1 MVPII
6 IFGLLAVIII
16 GIFIYCVLPFIAS
29 PGVAGIVGV
38 IVGGLITLLGSMVN
52 SLIGYLRLS
61 KETEEKIKDRISNH
75 ALELTRMDYE
85 LRQKSLELKNA
96 KQQFL
101 APAKVYRTFYRALY
115 KLHTTDDWPKEVETL
130 GLLNIFELGPK
141 MEKK

>member
-1 MVPII
+1 MIPVI
-6 IFGLLAVIII
+6 IFSLLAVIVIV
-16 GIFIYCVLPFIAS
+16 IFIYCVLPFISS

-52 SLIGYLRLS
+52 SLVGYLRSS

-85 LRQKSLELKNA
+85 LRQKSLELKND

-101 APAKVYRTFYRALY
+101 
-115 KLHTTDDWPKEVETL
+115 
-130 GLLNIFELGPK
+130 GN
-141 MEKK
+141 